1 LIKKLREDEKKEEVT
16 KEVEKK
22 ITEKETKKTQ
32 REELEYNNAPDIG
45 GRKSKGDKKEIDY
58 DELGYTEDDVPDL
71 E

>member
-1 LIKKLREDEKKEEVT
+1 MIKKLRDDEKKEEVT

-22 ITEKETKKTQ
+22 ITAKETKKTQ

-45 GRKSKGDKKEIDY
+45 GRKSKVGKKEIDY